1 MAGDEPSLEDRSA
14 GGPGYG
20 GSSWEPYQSPQTGRG
35 GVLHLLRRYSFS
47 ITVVVSALVV
57 GALIYYSPTRLSP
70 EQKSA
75 DPVSESRYS
84 TLSVYS
90 EPTGASVIVGAD
102 TIGVTPVKNH
112 RVPSGAYLVSVR
124 KEDYADRDTVIK
136 LAADR
141 SAVYTPRLRRDEES
155 PGAEQEDPQELSTAE
170 DFGSDPPQN
179 EPRES
184 VPDPNPE
191 SDAGSSSGAS
201 QEQDPNSGSSG
212 EDQSDSVVMGS
223 LALRS
228 DPGGTSVEINGYG
241 VGSTPM
247 RLDQVAAGTHE
258 VTFRHPG
265 YETVT
270 KRVEVTGNDTL
281 TVEASLESL
290 TGRLRVLVRPWGSIY
305 INGER
310 HAQDS
315 DVWYVTEL
323 QAGTYTVTARHP
335 SLGEQARTVQVA
347 AGDTLSVVL
356 NVQEN

>member
-1 MAGDEPSLEDRSA
+1 MSGDEPSFGDRST

-35 GVLHLLRRYSFS
+35 GVLRLLRRYSFS
-47 ITVVVSALVV
+47 ITVVVAALAV
-57 GALIYYSPTRLSP
+57 GALIYYSPQRLSP
-70 EQKSA
+70 EQNSA
-75 DPVSESRYS
+75 GSVSKYS

-102 TIGVTPVKNH
+102 TVGVTPVEKH
-112 RVPSGAYLVSVR
+112 RVPSGAYLVSIR
-124 KEDYADRDTVIK
+124 KEDYADRDTVMK
-136 LAADR
+136 LAANR
-141 SAVYTPRLRRDEES
+141 STVYTPQLRRDEDSPIAGQEES
-155 PGAEQEDPQELSTAE
+155 PETSTTE

-179 EPRES
+179 EPREPVS
-184 VPDPNPE
+184 NPNPTT
-191 SDAGSSSGAS
+191 DAGSSSGAS
-201 QEQDPNSGSSG
+201 QEQDPSSESPG
-212 EDQSDSVVMGS
+212 EDQSDSLVMGS
-223 LALRS
+223 LALRA
-228 DPGGTSVEINGYG
+228 DPGSTSVEINGYG
-241 VGSTPM
+241 VGSTPI

-281 TVEASLESL
+281 TVEASLEAL
-290 TGRLRVLVRPWGSIY
+290 IGHLRVLVRPWGSIY

-310 HAQDS
+310 RAQDS
-315 DVWYVTEL
+315 DVWYMTEL

-335 SLGEQARTVQVA
+335 SLGEQARTVEVA

-356 NVQEN
+356 NVREQ

>member
-1 MAGDEPSLEDRSA
+1 MFPGDRSA

-20 GSSWEPYQSPQTGRG
+20 DSSWEPYRSPQTGRG
-35 GVLHLLRRYSFS
+35 SVLGLLRRYSFS
-47 ITVVVSALVV
+47 ITVVVAALAV
-57 GALIYYSPTRLSP
+57 GALIYYSPTRLSSD
-70 EQKSA
+70 QKSA
-75 DPVSESRYS
+75 GPASKSTYS
-84 TLSVYS
+84 TISVYS
-90 EPTGASVIVGAD
+90 EPAGASVIVGAD
-102 TIGVTPVKNH
+102 TVGITPVENH

-124 KEDYADRDTVIK
+124 KEDFADRDTVMT
-136 LAADR
+136 LAANG
-141 SAVYTPRLRRDEES
+141 STVYTPRLRRDEES
-155 PGAEQEDPQELSTAE
+155 PSAEQEDPQEASTTE

-179 EPRES
+179 EPREPA
-184 VPDPNPE
+184 PDPNPE
-191 SDAGSSSGAS
+191 SDADGSSSGAS
-201 QEQDPNSGSSG
+201 QEQAPSSGSSG
-212 EDQSDSVVMGS
+212 EDESESLVTGS

-228 DPGGTSVEINGYG
+228 DPGSTSVEINGYG

-258 VTFRHPG
+258 VTFRHPD

-281 TVEASLESL
+281 TVEASLEAL
-290 TGRLRVLVRPWGSIY
+290 TGHLRVLARPWGSIY

-323 QAGTYTVTARHP
+323 QAGAYTVTARHP
-335 SLGEQARTVQVA
+335 SLGETARTVEVA

-356 NVQEN
+356 DVRAQ